1 MGFLTYKLKWRTE
14 QIPTD
19 HSSTG
24 ACYGDLEAVIKQDTP
39 DAPAQVYCE
48 YVAARLAA
56 LVGINVAAGVL
67 VPHSTGLMYA
77 SLTVSQVARPLEKV
91 DVTNLTEFRQR
102 HPVEAA
108 RLAVFDLWVGNAD
121 RVGNVLASMGL
132 TMDDVVAGIDNG
144 ACLLNAENTS
154 AASLALLHDEKQ
166 PNFHLFGTGHPWVYC
181 EEIVERIERLPDL
194 TIDDA
199 CVLGDTVGSVM
210 LPEQAEVSEVLKW
223 RRNDGR
229 LRDLVQKVLQPV

>member
-1 MGFLTYKLKWRTE
+1 MGFLTYNLKWRTE
-14 QIPTD
+14 QIDGD

-24 ACYGDLEAVIKQDTP
+24 ACYGDLEAVIKRDTAS
-39 DAPAQVYCE
+39 APAQVYCE
-48 YVAARLAA
+48 YVASRLAS
-56 LVGINVAAGVL
+56 LVGINMAAGVL

-77 SLTVSQVARPLEKV
+77 SLTVSQVGRPLHKV
-91 DVTNLTEFRQR
+91 DLTNLADFRWR

-144 ACLLNAENTS
+144 ACLLNAENSS
-154 AASLALLHDEKQ
+154 AASLALLNDEEQ
-166 PNFHLFGTGHPWVYC
+166 PDFHLFGTGHPWVYC
-181 EEIVERIERLPDL
+181 EEVIERIEGLPDL
-194 TIDDA
+194 AIDDA

-223 RRNDGR
+223 RRDDGR
-229 LRDLVQKVLQPV
+229 LRKLAQKVLQPV